1 MTYSRVYGIIYTVI
15 DKITVI
21 LKIYRN
27 GVLKMADFDLGLE
40 ICRVKERAEGVQAEY
55 LFTVEKKIFLR
66 TLCYDALVAIQTYT
80 HRRCLK
86 DTAGKR
92 EVTIL

>member
-55 LFTVEKKIFLR
+55 LLLSKKR
-66 TLCYDALVAIQTYT
+66 YSA
-80 HRRCLK
+80 
-86 DTAGKR
+86 
-92 EVTIL
+92 